1 MLYPPR
7 PKPRASRP
15 ATVGAR
21 PRASQRADPLRAVP
35 VAIPTAPPA
44 ATATI
49 APAPSDAGLIAAA
62 PAANSTLDQTPR
74 AAPRRVAKS
83 AARASQLPHQRAG
96 ATRIP
101 RRVEPL
107 AADARAVVPDQNFAG
122 AVAAHD
128 RGASDV
134 ARSAAFQ
141 RHNRVRSD
149 ASSAT
154 AHIDNAE
161 ESDGASYH
169 RITAARDKSTDP
181 SHFRNDTEDSTD
193 EYDNGKGHV
202 YHDHDGSDGGSDDE
216 LGGRFSRRADIAQR
230 EERIARLRK
239 AVKYRAY
246 QSYRP
251 CANKLLQM
259 KIDKETKDLHDRKLL
274 HVMPRINTAPPR
286 KYIVSRAKQIKD
298 QQEKMAQIEASNRVL
313 LKRILYQQKSRKS
326 IGKKLKVFKTPVEG
340 RGLNGPRKKVVEQQ
354 IMEENRAIL
363 ARLES
368 QRAHYARM
376 RWEEERR
383 QNLFYLA
390 NIANHPIPFIEEIEE
405 LGLVRKAVP
414 HKIVGDPYRP
424 ATAPAEIQQL
434 LALKQQILEQV
445 QRERQ
450 TLDVPERW
458 QPRIPSLPRVAEL
471 LAKKAAQI
479 NPPVVKRPK
488 VIGPLIPR
496 VALLAMDRI
505 KKPVVEVKEPVSISK
520 AWTPTIVA
528 QVEHKILFARF
539 KSDSKIAKRES
550 GNLLEDDLRNG
561 VMSSG
566 DLLQEIMPAAVGQL
580 NVEHTVEAVVTG
592 VPGLALSYPLP
603 EPASRTVWLFFS
615 STTEDTVA
623 ERDVFMEKCVPDLR
637 NLCRSRG
644 LEFRCVEILGGSV
657 HEALVNTHQ
666 ITKVYMRELERC
678 LRESAAVSFLTVLG
692 DRYGTR
698 TLPPEIP
705 ASIFNMLVKEIKAM
719 GDDAHAGISTLLKWY
734 RLDENMVPPHRILIP
749 VTSEFSDFVN
759 DGDPDRK
766 AQAKHDWETKV
777 LQPLLFDLKM
787 AALALGEQ
795 DKLSSN
801 IVQQFAQS
809 LTHEE
814 VIRGIY
820 NQRVDPSANRVLGK
834 AVVVFRNRSSRRN
847 SNAERDQE
855 QLFMDSLK
863 NVVRDWIPKHNLIVE
878 TVPES
883 WNAHGDNSRQESYM
897 QRIAHNMV
905 DAVSA
910 SIIYHADMLHNVDT
924 PSALVDE
931 VLHHIR
937 FVKARSREFVRRE
950 HLVERITTYMTQTK
964 MNRVLPLVVCG
975 APGTGKAGVIARSLQ
990 KVAADLYM
998 AQRRAAEIAK
1008 KNAAEQLSSSG
1019 NGGAES
1025 GAHSGHSGS
1034 KPVHSL
1040 GAQSA
1045 SFRRKSTAAPS
1056 RGSALRHDSSD
1067 GAATRSSAPGSAGL
1081 SHLPPLHGQPAE
1093 PHPVLVFRCIG
1104 SSHQSS
1110 STSTVMLSIAAQV
1123 MQAYGVS
1130 STSPQY
1136 EEPLTKF
1143 RRALKLPTRDR
1154 PLVLVLTK
1162 LDRLRFEH
1170 PSETSMGWLLDDL
1183 LPFIN
1188 LVISVRDGRAP
1199 DSLFPSITAKIAQL
1213 VPAAQNELREKKG
1226 TIDMTK
1232 WTLPVIPEQS
1242 IVPIGDFIPTVAKVA
1257 LKRYLGLDARRLR
1270 PEQEEAVMSAFER
1283 ASMLDLQHTG
1293 TASPML
1299 LRLLYNTSRAWRS
1312 YDHVPTSLP
1321 ISVPQTIEHI
1331 FLMLEKEYGVG
1342 VVGTVAATITL
1353 SRDGLASTELEDIL
1367 SLDDAILERTIL
1379 VRCLD
1384 VPAYRTMADGHMLT
1398 MIWPSQWSTARV
1410 TRISPVFFLSLL
1422 NALRDTGLIV
1432 SQLGPGAMHLL
1443 TWSDPEF
1450 AECARSKYVP
1460 TKTEQIQHATLLSDY
1475 FSGRF
1480 HVKKPFSEALRKDG
1494 PVLAEHR
1501 GVPEQPTKLTEAA
1514 LLSGRWAERRAAWN
1528 TRKIREL
1535 PNALAM
1541 AHRWDDLLET
1551 LYDIEIVEGM
1561 REATGIGE
1569 AIRVISELTEYGASQ
1584 GMPVPAQEA
1593 IKNVIEFLRER
1604 ADQIQRT
1611 PTHLLPGYMFDQL
1624 LRVPDDHPLTRL
1636 GKPMRLVR
1644 PDNAWQYYGRV
1655 QCVRPFMPLFRYGL
1669 REAPPMQE
1677 TPLHPTPLLASE
1689 VSPVTFYPSRTSMV
1703 EPLPQTTAPVVVDIF
1718 DEDTPETA
1726 VHWTP
1731 PRVAPSMA
1739 LFLAGTSRMLL
1750 SRCGTLSV
1758 FVNAEG
1764 RVSPP
1769 DTRILVWSLADGRL
1783 LRTVKA
1789 RHLGFN
1795 ASTITSCG
1803 MLIAASDETATAA
1816 HRAYAIDSGGLLKVF
1831 SVEHNKL
1838 LSTYNCERGEIVSQI
1853 LPDGKSV
1860 IIGGRGVCLFNALVG
1875 VDAWDQK
1882 LLPGEGVFRHHAV
1895 RQIRHNYDGSAIY
1908 TLSTIDVAAGL
1919 QARGDVDWRS
1929 VIHWWNPAQ
1938 GHSKMVLAVD
1948 DQLAAFSVSP
1958 DGRFMCTGGALNTVR
1973 LWAMPSGGTPVC
1985 VAERRT
1991 VDVIIACEIGEQIN
2005 AGTPSLLTVFAS
2017 SQDGYTRI
2025 WKVPAAREVQ
2035 ATTPH
2040 VNSLCLSPEGDCVI
2054 MSATMRTPRGEA
2066 AGSTITVYDA
2076 HSGRRLF
2083 TIPAA
2088 PECAWLSVSRSGTVG
2103 RDMVVFGGTAAGRVC
2118 MWAWPAVL
2126 APDAGSGSGAG
2137 DAGAGDTSSSDSD
2150 EDADSSKPDD
2160 SRGSDDA
2167 PQVRFSMPRRLS
2179 RLSESISTAQRTLV
2193 AVVGDHTGA
2202 AATSRVPIVRRE
2214 AGRWRSETLIR
2225 QFHVVEPGRR
2235 GVSVV
2240 GYALQAG
2247 LGVIAVATRTTTG
2260 DVIENATAREAISVR
2275 LWNVHTGEQVHEA
2288 RIKADG
2294 LSCSA
2299 GRYSLTRPFGL
2310 SWSRQDSGLFDRL
2323 TKTDASDLPD
2333 PAVFVFASE
2342 KLFVSARVEPARSP
2356 GFTSLVLQRS
2366 QGRCITAV
2374 AQCPQNPLFSAV
2386 AFGDQI
2392 CVVRETPSEMG
2403 SATCTRQITCSFKE
2417 TIVALAM
2424 IDDGIGQ
2431 TVIAATSAGTVCVY
2445 DLVTGERRRSVMVS
2459 SSFRGATSIGGAGSG
2474 GVGVA
2479 DTQAGISSSGT
2490 TGTSTGSEECAC
2502 WTAGVPL
2509 VAMSVS
2515 ETPSVRDQCWRIGL
2529 VGAGGFAA
2537 LLRLRL

>member
-1 MLYPPR
+1 MNL
-7 PKPRASRP
+7 
-15 ATVGAR
+15 
-21 PRASQRADPLRAVP
+21 
-35 VAIPTAPPA
+35 
-44 ATATI
+44 
-49 APAPSDAGLIAAA
+49 
-62 PAANSTLDQTPR
+62 
-74 AAPRRVAKS
+74 
-83 AARASQLPHQRAG
+83 
-96 ATRIP
+96 
-101 RRVEPL
+101 
-107 AADARAVVPDQNFAG
+107 
-122 AVAAHD
+122 
-128 RGASDV
+128 
-134 ARSAAFQ
+134 
-141 RHNRVRSD
+141 
-149 ASSAT
+149 
-154 AHIDNAE
+154 
-161 ESDGASYH
+161 
-169 RITAARDKSTDP
+169 
-181 SHFRNDTEDSTD
+181 
-193 EYDNGKGHV
+193 
-202 YHDHDGSDGGSDDE
+202 
-216 LGGRFSRRADIAQR
+216 R

-539 KSDSKIAKRES
+539 KSDSKIAKRESRRTSSRPRSPKRESRAPSLAASQHAVPPAADPVAAPHETSPRGSLGSLHGHSQASLGAHTPTHRS

-1764 RVSPP
+1764 RVSVRQNATLHETHTLAHGTPVSAVSISHNSRLLMTTTGQPP

-1991 VDVIIACEIGEQIN
+1991 VDVIIACEIGGEVTVTRVPEPPRSAPPHRGRPRTAQGLRKQRARKAMSASTAGAGSGLVRNAGGGSVMDPASRTGSSGAVHAIAAAAGSSDSLTGSAEQIN